1 MDDSLFQSGIDARSR
16 VLGPEFVTKA
26 FATADS
32 FNREMQEMVTAYCWG
47 GVWGRTTLTDRQRSL
62 NNLCILASLNR
73 GHEFKLHFRGALRNG
88 CTLDELRDTL
98 IQVMVYAG
106 VPAGVEAFRLAR
118 EVLDAEGITPP
129 PSDRP
134 MPDIP
139 ESPGVQGG
147 A

>member
-1 MDDSLFQSGIDARSR
+1 MDEQLFEAGLDARSR

-32 FNREMQEMVTAYCWG
+32 FNRDFQEIVTEHCWG
-47 GVWGRTTLTDRQRSL
+47 TVWGRSALDDRQRSL

-73 GHEFKLHFRGALRNG
+73 SHEFKLHFRGALRNG

-98 IQVMVYAG
+98 TQVAVYAG
-106 VPAGVEAFRLAR
+106 IPAGVEAFRLAR

-129 PSDRP
+129 PTSAP
-134 MPDIP
+134 MPTIP
-139 ESPGVQGG
+139 SP
-147 A
+147 ARPAST